1 MNGVLAVLLKEFSHI
16 RRQPSTLF
24 FALLVPAMQ
33 LIIFGYAANRM
44 IQHIPLV
51 VMDLDARQ
59 DSRELIDGFVNTRS
73 FEVVGH
79 ATNWE
84 QLTRAMRS
92 GLARAALVIPPD
104 YSRRLLSGQHATVQL
119 LVDGSDAQ
127 VATTAMNSGS
137 MLLQHRSLLKLQ
149 VAGVTLARDEFGHPA
164 LPSDLRPVV
173 LYNPDLEDPFFYV
186 PGLAAIILQM
196 VLSFLTAFSIA
207 REREQGTLEQLF
219 VTPVSGT
226 ALLLG
231 KLTPYAVLSI
241 GELLVVLSVMTGV
254 FGVPIRGSL
263 VVLSA
268 TSAIFIVT
276 ALALGLMISTLVS
289 TQLAAMQVT
298 FLFML
303 PSVLL
308 SGFVFP
314 RSEMPLPLYALS
326 SVLPATYIVQI
337 YRAVIVRSADLA
349 DILPSVVGLLACL
362 TVIAAISLARFRK
375 TLD

>member
-1 MNGVLAVLLKEFSHI
+1 MKGLLAVLLKEFSHI

-33 LIIFGYAANRM
+33 LTIFGYAANRM

-59 DSRELIDGFVNTRS
+59 DSRELIDAFVNTRS

-79 ATNWE
+79 VTHWE
-84 QLTRAMRS
+84 QVVRDIRS
-92 GLARAALVIPPD
+92 GMARAALIIPPD
-104 YSRRLLSGQHATVQL
+104 YSERLLGGQQATVQL

-127 VATTAMNSGS
+127 VATTAVNTG
-137 MLLQHRSLLKLQ
+137 SLLMQHQSLLRLQ
-149 VAGVTLARDEFGHPA
+149 VAGVALARDESGRPA
-164 LPSDLRPVV
+164 LPADLRPVV
-173 LYNPDLEDPFFYV
+173 LYNPDLEDPYFYV

-241 GELLVVLSVMTGV
+241 GELLVVLTVMTGV

-263 VVLSA
+263 ALLGA
-268 TSAIFIVT
+268 TSAVFIVT

-337 YRAVIVRSADLA
+337 YRAVIVRGADLA
-349 DILPSVVGLLACL
+349 DIVPSVLGLVACL
-362 TVIAAISLARFRK
+362 GVIVTISLARFRK